1 LIPNVEMLIGVSVTY
16 KQPDQI
22 RTMFAYLLQAQ
33 QAQQAQQQPQQQA
46 LLTRLATTM
55 RDSVRSQ
62 MHPLIQIDQH
72 NNPEFAAPLAEIYM
86 REFACMLQTL
96 KQANWI
102 ASKYHEH
109 AFDNTDAYI
118 EGQRP
123 IQLSP
128 HEMTADQRHASQLLL
143 GVGNNYS
150 EINVALKM
158 LDCNVSLRDVMVCD
172 ATAVNALARKFQ
184 NDSSV
189 PEDAFDRLHHITK
202 QVWSLVNMLAFS
214 NLFRFADPAQPI
226 LIANPD
232 DSIFIPHIPIA
243 RQAEE
248 VQPKHFNEI
257 AEQLADEKITPEQ
270 ACSLIEELRDARC
283 GIIADAMDA
292 QNEQQKGFN
301 EIAAALADWK
311 ITTEEA
317 CGLFTEWIREH
328 SK

>member
-1 LIPNVEMLIGVSVTY
+1 
-16 KQPDQI
+16 
-22 RTMFAYLLQAQ
+22 MFAYLRS
-33 QAQQAQQQPQQQA
+33 QQAQQQPQQQA

-86 REFACMLQTL
+86 HEFACMLQTL
-96 KQANWI
+96 RQVNRI
-102 ASKYHEH
+102 ATLYHEH

-118 EGQRP
+118 EGQGGQR
-123 IQLSP
+123 QLQT
-128 HEMTADQRHASQLLL
+128 HEMTAEQRHASQLLL

-158 LDCNVSLRDVMVCD
+158 LDIITMRDVMACD
-172 ATAVNALARKFQ
+172 TTAVNALARKFQ
-184 NDSSV
+184 NDPSLA
-189 PEDAFDRLHHITK
+189 EDAFDRLHHITK
-202 QVWSLVNMLAFS
+202 QVWSMVNMLAFS

-226 LIANPD
+226 WIANPD
-232 DSIFIPHIPIA
+232 DSIFIPHIPIV
-243 RQAEE
+243 RQGQAEE

-270 ACSLIEELRDARC
+270 ACSLLRDV

>member
-1 LIPNVEMLIGVSVTY
+1 
-16 KQPDQI
+16 
-22 RTMFAYLLQAQ
+22 MFAYLRSQ
-33 QAQQAQQQPQQQA
+33 QAQQDQQA

-55 RDSVRSQ
+55 RHAVRSQ
-62 MHPLIQIDQH
+62 MHPLIQISLIQIDQD
-72 NNPEFAAPLAEIYM
+72 NNPELAAPLAEIHM
-86 REFACMLQTL
+86 REFACTLQTL
-96 KQANWI
+96 KQVNWI

-118 EGQRP
+118 EGQGQG
-123 IQLSP
+123 QLQT
-128 HEMTADQRHASQLLL
+128 HEMTADQRHAAQLLL

-150 EINVALKM
+150 EINVALKT
-158 LDCNVSLRDVMVCD
+158 LDCSITMRDVMGCD
-172 ATAVNALARKFQ
+172 ASKIEILAKQFQ
-184 NDSSV
+184 NDPSLA
-189 PEDAFDRLHHITK
+189 EDAFDRLHHITR
-202 QVWSLVNMLAFS
+202 QVWSLVNLLAFS

-232 DSIFIPHIPIA
+232 DSIFIPHIPIV
-243 RQAEE
+243 RQGQAEE

-270 ACSLIEELRDARC
+270 ACSLLRDV

-301 EIAAALADWK
+301 EIAAVLADWK

-317 CGLFTEWIREH
+317 CGLFAEWIREH